1 MKKLL
6 SLMMVTMLAM
16 TAWAENVF
24 YTLDGTQSEGANTP
38 PYNAYAE
45 ASPVTQNE
53 MSWQVYANT
62 NMSPWRIGGKKST
75 TGDGAGIDREVYST
89 TPMGNPISKVS
100 LQVGEAKDITVN
112 SLKLIVASDA
122 NFTNKVDEVTATFVA
137 SSTINFT
144 PTSGAEWATGLYYK
158 FIFNVAVNVTQNKF
172 VQFMGATFYTESG
185 EATIAAPRFNPAGG
199 TYYVAQNVEISATEG
214 ATIYYTIDGS
224 DPTTSS
230 TVYSEPINVAST
242 TTIKAIA
249 TKDDLVS
256 SVASATYTIEQIT
269 TVNNIAEYVALG
281 TGAYAAIANPVTVY
295 FVKGQNVWVMDESGR
310 MCIYGK
316 VVGNMNYKSGDVIPG
331 GFGGYLKEY
340 NGGPE
345 MTFEGDQNLFGFQ
358 EATIHGD
365 AIAPE
370 VVTTANVSTDIWG
383 HYVEIKKATV
393 SDVNNKNFNINDAAG
408 TLAGYNGMSV
418 TLPTDLEIEYNIT
431 GIVASHNNNVRLL
444 PSNFEKIIN
453 IDDLSTVDNIAA
465 LLATAEGTDVK
476 ISNPVTVVYQ
486 NGESLYIQDESAWTL
501 VFGQLDNTYNNGDIL
516 TGIAGSWKT
525 FYEIIEM
532 VPLAESFGEATPGTA
547 VEPEV
552 LAIEELSTNLVHKFI
567 KIDNCAMTKVDD
579 VTYNL
584 NDETEDLTMYMK
596 FDGVTA
602 PEDLTATY
610 NVSGFLTLY
619 KPKDAETAIME
630 FYPVEFEKVGGEPQ
644 PVPGDVNG
652 DGEVT
657 GSDVTALYNHILF
670 GQDTEIF
677 NGDQNGDGEV
687 TGSDVT
693 AVYNI
698 ILGL

>member
-6 SLMMVTMLAM
+6 SLMMVCLCAFGAM
-16 TAWAENVF
+16 AGEVVFDPAVTRGTRTAADGADEMMFEGVTIKTTKGAFNPTTSGNVVNEYRF
-24 YTLDGTQSEGANTP
+24 AKSSETTISCDSKITKIVFDCIDKVG
-38 PYNAYAE
+38 
-45 ASPVTQNE
+45 
-53 MSWQVYANT
+53 
-62 NMSPWRIGGKKST
+62 ST
-75 TGDGAGIDREVYST
+75 SYGGDGFAAMDGMTVSEDTKTVTWTGNANEVKFTASGHQVRATKITITID
-89 TPMGNPISKVS
+89 
-100 LQVGEAKDITVN
+100 
-112 SLKLIVASDA
+112 
-122 NFTNKVDEVTATFVA
+122 
-137 SSTINFT
+137 
-144 PTSGAEWATGLYYK
+144 
-158 FIFNVAVNVTQNKF
+158 
-172 VQFMGATFYTESG
+172 G
-185 EATIAAPRFNPAGG
+185 EATPTIGAPTFSPAGG
-199 TYYVAQNVEISATEG
+199 TYYVAQNVEIKAASG
-214 ATIYYTIDGS
+214 ATIYYTTDGS
-224 DPTTSS
+224 DPTTASA
-230 TVYSEPINVAST
+230 VYSEPINVAST

-345 MTFEGDQNLFGFQ
+345 MTFEGDQDLFGFQ

-383 HYVEIKKATV
+383 HYVVIKKATV

-408 TLAGYNGMSV
+408 TLAGYNGMNI
-418 TLPTDLEIEYNIT
+418 TLPTDLEVEYNIT
-431 GIVASHNNNVRLL
+431 GIVASHNNNVQLL

-486 NGESLYIQDESAWTL
+486 NGENLYIQDESAWTL

-525 FYEIIEM
+525 YYQIIEM
-532 VPLAESFGEATPGTA
+532 IPLAESFGEATPGTA

-567 KIDNCAMTKVDD
+567 KIDNCTMTKVDD
-579 VTYNL
+579 LNYNL
-584 NDETEDLTMYMK
+584 NDETGDLTMYLK
-596 FDGVTA
+596 FNGVTA

>member
-6 SLMMVTMLAM
+6 SLMMVCLCAFGAM
-16 TAWAENVF
+16 AGEVVFDPAVTRGTRTAADGADEMMFEGVTIKTTKGAFNPTTSGNVVNEYRF
-24 YTLDGTQSEGANTP
+24 AKSSETTISCDSKITKIVFDCIDKVG
-38 PYNAYAE
+38 
-45 ASPVTQNE
+45 
-53 MSWQVYANT
+53 
-62 NMSPWRIGGKKST
+62 ST
-75 TGDGAGIDREVYST
+75 SYGGDGFAAMDGMTVSEDTKTVTWTGNANEVKFTASGHQVRATKITITID
-89 TPMGNPISKVS
+89 
-100 LQVGEAKDITVN
+100 
-112 SLKLIVASDA
+112 
-122 NFTNKVDEVTATFVA
+122 
-137 SSTINFT
+137 
-144 PTSGAEWATGLYYK
+144 
-158 FIFNVAVNVTQNKF
+158 
-172 VQFMGATFYTESG
+172 G
-185 EATIAAPRFNPAGG
+185 EATPTIGAPTFSPAGG
-199 TYYVAQNVEISATEG
+199 TYYVAQNVEIRAASG
-214 ATIYYTIDGS
+214 ATIYYTTDGS
-224 DPTTSS
+224 DPTTASA
-230 TVYSEPINVAST
+230 VYSEPINVAST

-345 MTFEGDQNLFGFQ
+345 MTFEGDQDLFGFQ

-383 HYVEIKKATV
+383 HYVVIKKATV

-408 TLAGYNGMSV
+408 TLAGYNGMNI
-418 TLPTDLEIEYNIT
+418 TLPTDLEVEYNIT
-431 GIVASHNNNVRLL
+431 GIVASHNNNVQLL

-486 NGESLYIQDESAWTL
+486 NGENLYIQDESAWTL

-525 FYEIIEM
+525 YYQIIEM
-532 VPLAESFGEATPGTA
+532 IPLAESFGEATPGTA

-579 VTYNL
+579 LNYNL
-584 NDETEDLTMYMK
+584 NDETGDLTMYMK
-596 FDGVTA
+596 FNGVTA

-619 KPKDAETAIME
+619 KPKDAEPAIME

>member
-6 SLMMVTMLAM
+6 SLMMVCLCAFGAM
-16 TAWAENVF
+16 AGEVVFDPAVTRGTRTAADGADEMMFEGVTIKTTKGAFNPTTSGNVVNEYRF
-24 YTLDGTQSEGANTP
+24 AKSSE
-38 PYNAYAE
+38 
-45 ASPVTQNE
+45 
-53 MSWQVYANT
+53 
-62 NMSPWRIGGKKST
+62 T
-75 TGDGAGIDREVYST
+75 TISCDSKITKIVFDCIDKVGSSYYGGDGFAAMDGMTVSEDTKTVTWTGNANEVKFTASGHQVRATKITITID
-89 TPMGNPISKVS
+89 
-100 LQVGEAKDITVN
+100 
-112 SLKLIVASDA
+112 
-122 NFTNKVDEVTATFVA
+122 
-137 SSTINFT
+137 
-144 PTSGAEWATGLYYK
+144 
-158 FIFNVAVNVTQNKF
+158 
-172 VQFMGATFYTESG
+172 G
-185 EATIAAPRFNPAGG
+185 EATPTIGAPTFSPAGG
-199 TYYVAQNVEISATEG
+199 TYYVAQNVEIKAASG
-214 ATIYYTIDGS
+214 ATIYYTTDGS
-224 DPTTSS
+224 DPTTASA
-230 TVYSEPINVAST
+230 VYSEPINVAST

-345 MTFEGDQNLFGFQ
+345 MTFEGDQDLFGFQ

-408 TLAGYNGMSV
+408 TLAGYNGMNI
-418 TLPTDLEIEYNIT
+418 TLPTDLEVEYNIT
-431 GIVASHNNNVRLL
+431 GIVASHNNNVQLL

-486 NGESLYIQDESAWTL
+486 NGENLYIQDESAWTL

-525 FYEIIEM
+525 YYQIIEM
-532 VPLAESFGEATPGTA
+532 IPLAESFGEATPGTA

-567 KIDNCAMTKVDD
+567 KIDNCTMTKVDD
-579 VTYNL
+579 LNYNL
-584 NDETEDLTMYMK
+584 NDETGDLTMYMK
-596 FDGVTA
+596 FNGVTA

>member
-6 SLMMVTMLAM
+6 SLMMVCLCAFGAM
-16 TAWAENVF
+16 AGEVVFDPAVTRGTRTAADGADEMMFEGVTIKTTKGAFNPTTSGNVVNEYRF
-24 YTLDGTQSEGANTP
+24 AKSSE
-38 PYNAYAE
+38 
-45 ASPVTQNE
+45 
-53 MSWQVYANT
+53 
-62 NMSPWRIGGKKST
+62 T
-75 TGDGAGIDREVYST
+75 TISCDSKITKIVFDCIDKVGSSYYGGDGFAAMDGMTVSEDTKTVTWTGNANEVKFTASGHQVRATKITITID
-89 TPMGNPISKVS
+89 
-100 LQVGEAKDITVN
+100 
-112 SLKLIVASDA
+112 
-122 NFTNKVDEVTATFVA
+122 
-137 SSTINFT
+137 
-144 PTSGAEWATGLYYK
+144 
-158 FIFNVAVNVTQNKF
+158 
-172 VQFMGATFYTESG
+172 G
-185 EATIAAPRFNPAGG
+185 EATPTIGAPTFSPAGG
-199 TYYVAQNVEISATEG
+199 TYYVAQNVEIKAASG

-224 DPTTSS
+224 DPTTASA
-230 TVYSEPINVAST
+230 VYSEPINVAST
-242 TTIKAIA
+242 TTIEAIA

-408 TLAGYNGMSV
+408 TLAGFNGMSV

-431 GIVASHNNNVRLL
+431 GIVASHNNNVQLL

-486 NGESLYIQDESAWTL
+486 NGENLYIQDESGYAL

-525 FYEIIEM
+525 YYQIIEM
-532 VPLAESFGEATPGTA
+532 IPLAESFGEATPGTA

-579 VTYNL
+579 VNYNL
-584 NDETEDLTMYMK
+584 NDETGDLTMYMK
-596 FDGVTA
+596 FNGVTA

>member
-6 SLMMVTMLAM
+6 SLMMVCLCAFGAM
-16 TAWAENVF
+16 AGEVVF
-24 YTLDGTQSEGANTP
+24 DPAVTRGTRTSAEGADEMMFEGVTIKTTKGAFNPTTSGNVVNEYRFAKGSETTISCDSKITKIVFDCIDKVNTS
-38 PYNAYAE
+38 YY
-45 ASPVTQNE
+45 
-53 MSWQVYANT
+53 
-62 NMSPWRIGGKKST
+62 G
-75 TGDGAGIDREVYST
+75 GDGFAAMDGMTVSEDTKTVIWTGNANEVKFTASGHQVRATKITITID
-89 TPMGNPISKVS
+89 
-100 LQVGEAKDITVN
+100 
-112 SLKLIVASDA
+112 
-122 NFTNKVDEVTATFVA
+122 
-137 SSTINFT
+137 
-144 PTSGAEWATGLYYK
+144 
-158 FIFNVAVNVTQNKF
+158 
-172 VQFMGATFYTESG
+172 G
-185 EATIAAPRFNPAGG
+185 EATPTIGAPTFSPAGG
-199 TYYVAQNVEISATEG
+199 TYYVAQNVEIKAASG
-214 ATIYYTIDGS
+214 ATIYYTTDGS
-224 DPTTSS
+224 DPTTASA
-230 TVYSEPINVAST
+230 VYSEPINVAST

-345 MTFEGDQNLFGFQ
+345 MTFEGDQDLFGFQ

-418 TLPTDLEIEYNIT
+418 TLPTDPEIEYNIT
-431 GIVASHNNNVRLL
+431 GIVASHNNNVQLL

-486 NGESLYIQDESAWTL
+486 NGENLYIQDESAWTL

-525 FYEIIEM
+525 YYQIIEM
-532 VPLAESFGEATPGTA
+532 IPLAESFGEATPGTA

-579 VTYNL
+579 LNYNL
-584 NDETEDLTMYMK
+584 NDETGDLTMYMK
-596 FDGVTA
+596 FNGVTA

>member
-6 SLMMVTMLAM
+6 SLMMVCLCAFGAM
-16 TAWAENVF
+16 AGEVVFDPAVTRGTRTAADGADEMMFEGVTIKTTKGAFNPTTSGNVVNEYRF
-24 YTLDGTQSEGANTP
+24 AKSSE
-38 PYNAYAE
+38 
-45 ASPVTQNE
+45 
-53 MSWQVYANT
+53 
-62 NMSPWRIGGKKST
+62 T
-75 TGDGAGIDREVYST
+75 TISCDSKITKIVFDCIDKVGSSYYGGDGFAAMDGMTVSEDTKTVTWTGNANEVKFTASGHQVRATKITITID
-89 TPMGNPISKVS
+89 
-100 LQVGEAKDITVN
+100 
-112 SLKLIVASDA
+112 
-122 NFTNKVDEVTATFVA
+122 
-137 SSTINFT
+137 
-144 PTSGAEWATGLYYK
+144 
-158 FIFNVAVNVTQNKF
+158 
-172 VQFMGATFYTESG
+172 G
-185 EATIAAPRFNPAGG
+185 EATPTIGAPTFSPAGG
-199 TYYVAQNVEISATEG
+199 TYYVAQNVEIKAASG

-224 DPTTSS
+224 DPTTASA
-230 TVYSEPINVAST
+230 VYSEPINVAST

-345 MTFEGDQNLFGFQ
+345 MTFEGDQDLFGFQ

-408 TLAGYNGMSV
+408 TLAGYNGMNI
-418 TLPTDLEIEYNIT
+418 TLPTDLEVEYNIT
-431 GIVASHNNNVRLL
+431 GIVASHNNNVQLL

-486 NGESLYIQDESAWTL
+486 NGENLYIQDESAWTL

-525 FYEIIEM
+525 YYQIIEM
-532 VPLAESFGEATPGTA
+532 IPLAESFGEATPGTA

-579 VTYNL
+579 VNYNL
-584 NDETEDLTMYMK
+584 NDETGDLTMYLK
-596 FDGVTA
+596 FNGVTA

-657 GSDVTALYNHILF
+657 GSDVTALYNRILF

>member
-6 SLMMVTMLAM
+6 SLLLVCMCAFSAMALEKTFTASPDLVNGTVDGFTFLAEKNNGT
-16 TAWAENVF
+16 TAP
-24 YTLDGTQSEGANTP
+24 T
-38 PYNAYAE
+38 YNANGQDVRIYAKGTYKITNN
-45 ASPVTQNE
+45 SG
-53 MSWQVYANT
+53 T
-62 NMSPWRIGGKKST
+62 NMTNIVFNISAQGKKRLAAISCNAGAVAT
-75 TGDGAGIDREVYST
+75 QAVGDETVTWNGASQTVTFTVGDQAVYGSD
-89 TPMGNPISKVS
+89 GESKAGQLDFSS
-100 LQVGEAKDITVN
+100 LVITYE
-112 SLKLIVASDA
+112 DGG
-122 NFTNKVDEVTATFVA
+122 
-137 SSTINFT
+137 TIT
-144 PTSGAEWATGLYYK
+144 IPAPT
-158 FIFNVAVNVTQNKF
+158 
-172 VQFMGATFYTESG
+172 
-185 EATIAAPRFNPAGG
+185 FNPAGG
-199 TYYVAQNVEISATEG
+199 TFYAPVNVEITGAIG
-214 ATIYYTIDGS
+214 ATFYYTTDGN

-230 TVYSEPINVAST
+230 AVYSAPINISQNT
-242 TTIKAIA
+242 TLKAIA
-249 TKDDLVS
+249 VTEDATS
-256 SVASATYTIEQIT
+256 PVATATYTFES
-269 TVNNIAEYVALG
+269 VNSVPNIAAYYALG
-281 TGAYAAIANPVTVY
+281 VGAFAAISNPVTVY
-295 FVKGQNVWVMDESGR
+295 YSNGNYVWVKDDTGYLLIFGR
-310 MCIYGK
+310 NA
-316 VVGNMNYKSGDVIPG
+316 GNMHYENGDIIPG

-345 MTFEGDQNLFGFQ
+345 MTFEGDQDLFGFQ

-408 TLAGYNGMSV
+408 TLAGYNGMNI
-418 TLPTDLEIEYNIT
+418 TLPTDLEVEYNIT
-431 GIVASHNNNVRLL
+431 GIVASHNNNVQLL

-486 NGESLYIQDESAWTL
+486 NGENLYIQDESAWTL

-525 FYEIIEM
+525 YYQIIEM
-532 VPLAESFGEATPGTA
+532 IPLAESFGEATPGTA

-579 VTYNL
+579 VNYNL
-584 NDETEDLTMYMK
+584 NDETGDLTMYLK
-596 FDGVTA
+596 FNGVTA

>member
-6 SLMMVTMLAM
+6 SLMMVCLCAFGAM
-16 TAWAENVF
+16 AGEVVFDPAVTRGTRTAADGADEMMFEGVTIKTTKGAFNPTTSGNVVNEYRF
-24 YTLDGTQSEGANTP
+24 AKSSETTI
-38 PYNAYAE
+38 
-45 ASPVTQNE
+45 SCDSKITKIVFDCIDK
-53 MSWQVYANT
+53 VNT
-62 NMSPWRIGGKKST
+62 NYYG
-75 TGDGAGIDREVYST
+75 GDGFAAMDGMTVSEDTKTVTWTGNANEVKFTASGHQVRATKITITID
-89 TPMGNPISKVS
+89 
-100 LQVGEAKDITVN
+100 
-112 SLKLIVASDA
+112 
-122 NFTNKVDEVTATFVA
+122 
-137 SSTINFT
+137 
-144 PTSGAEWATGLYYK
+144 
-158 FIFNVAVNVTQNKF
+158 
-172 VQFMGATFYTESG
+172 G
-185 EATIAAPRFNPAGG
+185 EATPTIGAPTFSPAGG
-199 TYYVAQNVEISATEG
+199 TYYVAQNVEIKAASG

-224 DPTTSS
+224 DPTTASA
-230 TVYSEPINVAST
+230 VYSEPINVAST

-408 TLAGYNGMSV
+408 TLAGYNGMNI
-418 TLPTDLEIEYNIT
+418 TLPTDLEVEYNIT
-431 GIVASHNNNVRLL
+431 GIVASHNNNVQLL

-486 NGESLYIQDESAWTL
+486 NGENLYIQDESAWTL

-525 FYEIIEM
+525 YYQIIEM
-532 VPLAESFGEATPGTA
+532 IPLAESFGEATPGTA

-567 KIDNCAMTKVDD
+567 KIDNCTMTKVDD
-579 VTYNL
+579 LNYNL
-584 NDETEDLTMYMK
+584 NDETGDLTMYLK
-596 FDGVTA
+596 FNGVTA

>member
-6 SLMMVTMLAM
+6 SLMMVCLCAFGAM
-16 TAWAENVF
+16 AGEVVFDPAVTRGTRTAADGADEMMFEGVTIKTTKGAFNPTTRGNVVNEYRF
-24 YTLDGTQSEGANTP
+24 AKSSETTI
-38 PYNAYAE
+38 
-45 ASPVTQNE
+45 SCDSKITKIVFDCIDK
-53 MSWQVYANT
+53 VNT
-62 NMSPWRIGGKKST
+62 NYYG
-75 TGDGAGIDREVYST
+75 GDGFAAMDGMTVSEDTKTVTWTGNANEVKFTASGHQVRATKITITID
-89 TPMGNPISKVS
+89 
-100 LQVGEAKDITVN
+100 
-112 SLKLIVASDA
+112 
-122 NFTNKVDEVTATFVA
+122 
-137 SSTINFT
+137 
-144 PTSGAEWATGLYYK
+144 
-158 FIFNVAVNVTQNKF
+158 
-172 VQFMGATFYTESG
+172 G
-185 EATIAAPRFNPAGG
+185 EATPTIGAPTFSPAGG
-199 TYYVAQNVEISATEG
+199 TYYVAQNVEIKAASG

-224 DPTTSS
+224 DPTTASA
-230 TVYSEPINVAST
+230 VYSEPINVAST

-408 TLAGYNGMSV
+408 TLAGYNGMNI
-418 TLPTDLEIEYNIT
+418 TLPTDLEVEYNIT
-431 GIVASHNNNVRLL
+431 GIVASHNNNVQLL

-486 NGESLYIQDESAWTL
+486 NGENLYIQDESAWTL

-525 FYEIIEM
+525 YYQIIEM
-532 VPLAESFGEATPGTA
+532 IPLAESFGEATPGTA

-567 KIDNCAMTKVDD
+567 KIDNCTMTKVDD
-579 VTYNL
+579 LNYNL
-584 NDETEDLTMYMK
+584 NDETGDLTMYLK
-596 FDGVTA
+596 FNGVTA

>member
-6 SLMMVTMLAM
+6 SLMMVCLCAFGAMAGEVVFDPTVDKGQWGNDDDAAAESITKDGVTISCTQGRWNLIDQYRVFKNATFTVSSNQPITKIEIACTANNTSNYGPGCFTGDDNYTYEGKIGTWTGSSNQISLLASGGQVRM
-16 TAWAENVF
+16 TK
-24 YTLDGTQSEGANTP
+24 
-38 PYNAYAE
+38 
-45 ASPVTQNE
+45 VTI
-53 MSWQVYANT
+53 T
-62 NMSPWRIGGKKST
+62 IGG
-75 TGDGAGIDREVYST
+75 
-89 TPMGNPISKVS
+89 
-100 LQVGEAKDITVN
+100 
-112 SLKLIVASDA
+112 
-122 NFTNKVDEVTATFVA
+122 EVTPTIGAPTF
-137 SSTINFT
+137 S
-144 PTSGAEWATGLYYK
+144 
-158 FIFNVAVNVTQNKF
+158 
-172 VQFMGATFYTESG
+172 
-185 EATIAAPRFNPAGG
+185 PAGG
-199 TYYVAQNVEISATEG
+199 TYYVAQNVEIKAASG

-224 DPTTSS
+224 DPTTASD
-230 TVYSEPINVAST
+230 VYSEPINVAST

-345 MTFEGDQNLFGFQ
+345 MTFEGDQDLFGFQ

-431 GIVASHNNNVRLL
+431 GIVASHNNNVQLL

-486 NGESLYIQDESAWTL
+486 NGENLYIQDESAWTL

-525 FYEIIEM
+525 YYQIIEM
-532 VPLAESFGEATPGTA
+532 IPLAESFGEATPGTA

-579 VTYNL
+579 LNYNL
-584 NDETEDLTMYMK
+584 NDETGDLTMYMK
-596 FDGVTA
+596 FNGVTA

>member
-6 SLMMVTMLAM
+6 SLMMVCLCAFGAM
-16 TAWAENVF
+16 AGEVVFDPAVTRGTRTAADGADEMMFEGVTIKTTKGAFNPTTSGNVVNEYRF
-24 YTLDGTQSEGANTP
+24 AKSSE
-38 PYNAYAE
+38 
-45 ASPVTQNE
+45 
-53 MSWQVYANT
+53 
-62 NMSPWRIGGKKST
+62 T
-75 TGDGAGIDREVYST
+75 TISCDSKITKIVFDCIDKVGSSYYGGDGFAAMDGMTVSEDTKTVTWTGNANEVKFTASGHQVRATKITITID
-89 TPMGNPISKVS
+89 
-100 LQVGEAKDITVN
+100 
-112 SLKLIVASDA
+112 
-122 NFTNKVDEVTATFVA
+122 
-137 SSTINFT
+137 
-144 PTSGAEWATGLYYK
+144 
-158 FIFNVAVNVTQNKF
+158 
-172 VQFMGATFYTESG
+172 G
-185 EATIAAPRFNPAGG
+185 EATPTIGAPTFSPAGG
-199 TYYVAQNVEISATEG
+199 TYYVAQNVEIKAASG
-214 ATIYYTIDGS
+214 ATIYYTTDGS
-224 DPTTSS
+224 DPTTASA
-230 TVYSEPINVAST
+230 VYSEPINVAST

-281 TGAYAAIANPVTVY
+281 SGAYAAIANPVTVY

-345 MTFEGDQNLFGFQ
+345 MTFEGDQDLFGFQ

-408 TLAGYNGMSV
+408 TLAGYNGMNI
-418 TLPTDLEIEYNIT
+418 TLPTDLEVEYNIT
-431 GIVASHNNNVRLL
+431 GIVASHNNNVQLL

-486 NGESLYIQDESAWTL
+486 NGENLYIQDESAWTL

-525 FYEIIEM
+525 YYQIIEM
-532 VPLAESFGEATPGTA
+532 IPLAESFGEATPGTA

-567 KIDNCAMTKVDD
+567 NIDNCSMTKVDD
-579 VTYNL
+579 VNYNL
-584 NDETEDLTMYMK
+584 NDETGDLTMYMK
-596 FDGVTA
+596 FNGVTA

-619 KPKDAETAIME
+619 KPNDAETAIME

>member
-6 SLMMVTMLAM
+6 SLMMVCLCAFGAM
-16 TAWAENVF
+16 AGEVVF
-24 YTLDGTQSEGANTP
+24 DPAVTRGTRTSAEGAD
-38 PYNAYAE
+38 E
-45 ASPVTQNE
+45 MMFEGVTIKTTQGAFNPTTSGNVVNE
-53 MSWQVYANT
+53 YRFAKGSETTISCDSKITKIVFDCIDVFN
-62 NMSPWRIGGKKST
+62 GKSYG
-75 TGDGAGIDREVYST
+75 GDGFAAMDGMTVSEDTKTVTWTGNANEVKFTASGHQVRATKITITID
-89 TPMGNPISKVS
+89 
-100 LQVGEAKDITVN
+100 
-112 SLKLIVASDA
+112 
-122 NFTNKVDEVTATFVA
+122 
-137 SSTINFT
+137 
-144 PTSGAEWATGLYYK
+144 
-158 FIFNVAVNVTQNKF
+158 
-172 VQFMGATFYTESG
+172 G
-185 EATIAAPRFNPAGG
+185 EATPTIGAPTFSPAGG

-224 DPTTSS
+224 DPTTASA
-230 TVYSEPINVAST
+230 VYSEPINVAST

-393 SDVNNKNFNINDAAG
+393 SDVNDKKFNINDAAG

-431 GIVASHNNNVRLL
+431 GIVASHNNNVQLL

-619 KPKDAETAIME
+619 KPKDDQTAIME

-644 PVPGDVNG
+644 PVSGDVNG

>member
-6 SLMMVTMLAM
+6 SLMMVCLCAFGAM
-16 TAWAENVF
+16 AGEVVFDPAVTRGTRTAADGADEMMFEGVTIKTTKGAFNPTTSGNVVNEYRF
-24 YTLDGTQSEGANTP
+24 AKSSE
-38 PYNAYAE
+38 
-45 ASPVTQNE
+45 
-53 MSWQVYANT
+53 
-62 NMSPWRIGGKKST
+62 T
-75 TGDGAGIDREVYST
+75 TISCDSKITKIVFDCIDKVGSSYYGGDGFAAMDGMTVSEDTKTVTWTGNANEVKFTASGHQVRATKITITID
-89 TPMGNPISKVS
+89 
-100 LQVGEAKDITVN
+100 
-112 SLKLIVASDA
+112 
-122 NFTNKVDEVTATFVA
+122 
-137 SSTINFT
+137 
-144 PTSGAEWATGLYYK
+144 
-158 FIFNVAVNVTQNKF
+158 
-172 VQFMGATFYTESG
+172 G
-185 EATIAAPRFNPAGG
+185 EATPTIGAPTFSPAGG
-199 TYYVAQNVEISATEG
+199 TYYVAQNVEIKAASG
-214 ATIYYTIDGS
+214 ATIYYTTDGS
-224 DPTTSS
+224 DPTTASA
-230 TVYSEPINVAST
+230 VYSEPINVAST

-345 MTFEGDQNLFGFQ
+345 MTFEGDQDLFGFQ

-408 TLAGYNGMSV
+408 TLAGYNGMNI
-418 TLPTDLEIEYNIT
+418 TLPTDLEVEYNIT
-431 GIVASHNNNVRLL
+431 GIVASHNNNVQLL

-486 NGESLYIQDESAWTL
+486 NGENLYIQDESAWTL

-525 FYEIIEM
+525 YYQIIEM
-532 VPLAESFGEATPGTA
+532 IPLAESFGEATPGTA

-567 KIDNCAMTKVDD
+567 KIDNCTMTKVDD
-579 VTYNL
+579 LNYNL
-584 NDETEDLTMYMK
+584 NDETGDLTMYLK
-596 FDGVTA
+596 FNGVTA

>member
-6 SLMMVTMLAM
+6 SLMMVCLCAFGAM
-16 TAWAENVF
+16 AGEVVF
-24 YTLDGTQSEGANTP
+24 DPAVTRGTRTSAEGADEMMFEGVTIKTTKGAFNPTTSGNVVNEYRFAKGSETTISCDSKITKIVFDCIDKVNTS
-38 PYNAYAE
+38 YY
-45 ASPVTQNE
+45 
-53 MSWQVYANT
+53 
-62 NMSPWRIGGKKST
+62 G
-75 TGDGAGIDREVYST
+75 GDGFAAMDGMTVSEDTKTVIWTGNANEVKFTASGHQVRATKITITID
-89 TPMGNPISKVS
+89 
-100 LQVGEAKDITVN
+100 
-112 SLKLIVASDA
+112 
-122 NFTNKVDEVTATFVA
+122 
-137 SSTINFT
+137 
-144 PTSGAEWATGLYYK
+144 
-158 FIFNVAVNVTQNKF
+158 
-172 VQFMGATFYTESG
+172 G
-185 EATIAAPRFNPAGG
+185 EATPTIGAPTFSPAGG
-199 TYYVAQNVEISATEG
+199 TYYVAQNVEIKAASG
-214 ATIYYTIDGS
+214 ATIYYTTDGS
-224 DPTTSS
+224 DPTTASA
-230 TVYSEPINVAST
+230 VYSEPINVAST

-345 MTFEGDQNLFGFQ
+345 MTFEGDQDLFGFQ

-418 TLPTDLEIEYNIT
+418 TLPTDPEIEYNIT
-431 GIVASHNNNVRLL
+431 GIVASHNNNVQLL

-486 NGESLYIQDESAWTL
+486 NGENLYIQDESAWTL

-525 FYEIIEM
+525 YYQIIEM
-532 VPLAESFGEATPGTA
+532 IPLAESFGEATPGTA

-579 VTYNL
+579 LNYNL
-584 NDETEDLTMYMK
+584 NDETGDLTMYIK
-596 FDGVTA
+596 FNGVTA